1 MIEFSQLLTVVCSS
15 VNYSGD
21 GGAFRMVRQKD
32 TGAVEPVSLATT
44 LARLGPFV
52 KPILPR
58 LFCGFLCALG
68 AGIVALVIPQVL
80 AQLVN
85 NVLDKDGSSHEIWIA
100 MAIVAGLGFL
110 EALLIYLRRQFVL
123 NPAAGLEAQMRIRFY
138 KHLQRL
144 PISFHERWGSGQ
156 LLSRS
161 MSDLSLLRRWLAFGA
176 MMLVVETVTVITGL
190 VLMFTHSWILA
201 LLYLLGAI
209 PISIKAYHFRNNF
222 RAASRLSQDQA
233 GDLATA
239 VEESVHGIRVIKA
252 FGRGRYVYDG
262 FNAQA
267 KSLQETEISKAKTL
281 SSFLMT
287 VVAVPETILGIGL
300 IIGISMVASDQLSVG
315 SLAAYFAI
323 AAVIAGPVE
332 GMGMLLGM
340 TLSTKTALDRHF
352 EVMDA
357 ANDIVSPE
365 DAQSPSSRN
374 GEVHLDHV
382 RFAYPDDSG
391 RSRPILADID
401 LLIRSGETMA
411 LVGITGSGKSTLL
424 NLIPRLHD
432 VDAGTVKVHG
442 KDVREWDLEEL
453 RTDIAV
459 AFEDTTL
466 FSSTI
471 RENVLLGAPESYSA
485 QQLEELL
492 TESLDVAQAHF
503 AYDLPNGVDT
513 LIGEEGLSLSGGQ
526 RQRIA
531 LARAI
536 AAKPR
541 VLVLDDPLSA
551 LDVRT
556 EEAVTSKLREVLKG
570 TTTLVVAHRPSTV
583 MLADRVALLRDGH
596 IDAVGSHAHL
606 LSTNEHYRYVIAS
619 LDEDDAPIQE
629 EVTR

>member
-1 MIEFSQLLTVVCSS
+1 M
-15 VNYSGD
+15 
-21 GGAFRMVRQKD
+21 GGF
-32 TGAVEPVSLATT
+32 
-44 LARLGPFV
+44 F
-52 KPILPR
+52 
-58 LFCGFLCALG
+58 CALG
-68 AGIVALVIPQVL
+68 AGIVALAIPQVL
-80 AQLVN
+80 AWLVN
-85 NVLDKDGSSHEIWIA
+85 NVLDKDGSSTQIWIA
-100 MAIVAGLGFL
+100 MAIVGGLGLL
-110 EALLIYLRRQFVL
+110 EALFIFLRRQFVL

-144 PISFHERWGSGQ
+144 PVAFHERWGSGQ

-176 MMLVVETVTVITGL
+176 MMLVVDTVTVITGL
-190 VLMFTHSWILA
+190 ALMFFHSWILG

-209 PISIKAYHFRNNF
+209 PIAIKAYQFRNNY

-252 FGRGRYVYDG
+252 FGRGRYVYEG
-262 FNAQA
+262 FSAQA
-267 KSLQETEISKAKTL
+267 KSLQQTEISKAKTL
-281 SSFLMT
+281 AGFLMT
-287 VVAVPETILGIGL
+287 VVAIPETILGIGL
-300 IIGISMVASDQLSVG
+300 LIGISMVAAGSLSVG
-315 SLAAYFAI
+315 SLVAYFAI

-357 ANDIVSPE
+357 ANNIVSPQKPRAPQE
-365 DAQSPSSRN
+365 RT
-374 GEVHLDHV
+374 GEVQLKHV

-391 RSRPILADID
+391 RGRPVLADID
-401 LLIRSGETMA
+401 FTIRPGETMA

-424 NLIPRLHD
+424 NLVPRLHD
-432 VDAGTVKVHG
+432 VSAGQVLVHG
-442 KDVREWDLEEL
+442 QDVRDWDLEQL
-453 RTDIAV
+453 RQEIAV

-466 FSSTI
+466 FSNSV
-471 RENVLLGAPESYSA
+471 RENVLLGAPAELNSA
-485 QQLEELL
+485 QREELL
-492 TESLDVAQAHF
+492 AQALDVAQAQF
-503 AYDLPNGVDT
+503 AYQLPQGVQT

-526 RQRIA
+526 RQRLA

-536 AAKPR
+536 AAQPR
-541 VLVLDDPLSA
+541 ILVLDDPLSA

-556 EEAVTSKLREVLKG
+556 EEAVTTKLREVLRG

-583 MLADRVALLRDGH
+583 MLADRVALLRDGR
-596 IDAVGSHAHL
+596 IDAIGSHTHL

-619 LDEDDAPIQE
+619 LDDEAPINE
-629 EVTR
+629 EISR

>member
-1 MIEFSQLLTVVCSS
+1 MIFF
-15 VNYSGD
+15 GD
-21 GGAFRMVRQKD
+21 GGVKRMAREHN
-32 TGAVEPVSLATT
+32 AEPADAVSLTTT
-44 LARLGPFV
+44 LKRLGPFV
-52 KPILPR
+52 RPILPR
-58 LFCGFLCALG
+58 LIGGFFCALG
-68 AGIVALVIPQVL
+68 AGIVALAIPQVL
-80 AQLVN
+80 AWLVN
-85 NVLDKDGSSHEIWIA
+85 NVLDKDGSSTQIWIA
-100 MAIVAGLGFL
+100 MAIVGGLGLL
-110 EALLIYLRRQFVL
+110 EALFIFLRRQFVL

-144 PISFHERWGSGQ
+144 PVAFHERWGSGQ

-176 MMLVVETVTVITGL
+176 MMLVVDTVTVITGL
-190 VLMFTHSWILA
+190 ALMFFHSWILG

-209 PISIKAYHFRNNF
+209 PIAIKAYQFRNNY

-252 FGRGRYVYDG
+252 FGRGRYVYEG
-262 FNAQA
+262 FSAQA
-267 KSLQETEISKAKTL
+267 KSLQQTEISKAKTL
-281 SSFLMT
+281 AGFLMT
-287 VVAVPETILGIGL
+287 VVAIPETILGIGL
-300 IIGISMVASDQLSVG
+300 LIGISMVTAGSLSVG
-315 SLAAYFAI
+315 SLVAYFAI

-357 ANDIVSPE
+357 ANDIVSPQKPRTPQE
-365 DAQSPSSRN
+365 RT
-374 GEVHLDHV
+374 GEVQLKHV

-391 RSRPILADID
+391 RGRPVLADID
-401 LLIRSGETMA
+401 FTIRPGETMA

-424 NLIPRLHD
+424 NLVPRLHD
-432 VDAGTVKVHG
+432 VSAGQVLVHG
-442 KDVREWDLEEL
+442 QDVRDWDLEKL
-453 RTDIAV
+453 RQEIAV

-466 FSSTI
+466 FSNSV
-471 RENVLLGAPESYSA
+471 RENVLLGAPAELNSA
-485 QQLEELL
+485 QREELL
-492 TESLDVAQAHF
+492 AQALDVAQAQF
-503 AYDLPNGVDT
+503 AYQLPQGVQT

-526 RQRIA
+526 RQRLA

-536 AAKPR
+536 AAQPR
-541 VLVLDDPLSA
+541 ILVLDDPLSA

-556 EEAVTSKLREVLKG
+556 EEAVTTKLREVLRG

-583 MLADRVALLRDGH
+583 MLADRVALLRDGR
-596 IDAVGSHAHL
+596 IDAIGSHTHL

-619 LDEDDAPIQE
+619 LDDEAPINE
-629 EVTR
+629 EISR

>member
-1 MIEFSQLLTVVCSS
+1 MRGTVAQAQPNGSNDPVPLT
-15 VNYSGD
+15 
-21 GGAFRMVRQKD
+21 ATLKR
-32 TGAVEPVSLATT
+32 LA
-44 LARLGPFV
+44 PFV
-52 KPILPR
+52 KPIFPR

-68 AGIVALVIPQVL
+68 AGIVALAIPQVL
-80 AQLVN
+80 AWLVN
-85 NVLDKDGSSHEIWIA
+85 VVLQRDGAASEVWISVGIIA
-100 MAIVAGLGFL
+100 ALGFV
-110 EALLIYLRRQFVL
+110 EALLIFLRRQFVL

-144 PISFHERWGSGQ
+144 PVAFHERWGSGQ

-190 VLMFTHSWILA
+190 VLMFTHSWILG
-201 LLYLLGAI
+201 LLYLLGSI
-209 PISIKAYHFRNNF
+209 PIAIKAYRFRNDY
-222 RAASRLSQDQA
+222 RAASRRSQDQA

-252 FGRGRYVYDG
+252 FGRGPHVYEG

-267 KSLQETEISKAKTL
+267 KSLQETEITKAKTL
-281 SSFLMT
+281 ASFLLT

-300 IIGISMVASDQLSVG
+300 VIGLAQVANGTLSVG
-315 SLAAYFAI
+315 SLVAYFAI

-352 EVMDA
+352 EVMDSF
-357 ANDIVSPE
+357 NDIASP
-365 DAQSPSSRN
+365 AQPQIPAERDGSVKL
-374 GEVHLDHV
+374 EHV
-382 RFAYPDDSG
+382 RFAYPDTAG
-391 RSRPILADID
+391 THRPILADIN
-401 LLIRSGETMA
+401 LEIRPGETMA

-424 NLIPRLHD
+424 NLVPRLHEAT
-432 VDAGTVKVHG
+432 AGKVLVHG
-442 KDVREWDLEEL
+442 QDVKDWDLEQL
-453 RTDIAV
+453 RAEIAV

-466 FSSTI
+466 FSTTI
-471 RENVLLGAPESYSA
+471 RGNVLLGAPEHLDERQREA
-485 QQLEELL
+485 LL
-492 TESLDVAQAHF
+492 AEALDVAQAQF
-503 AYDLPNGVDT
+503 AYALPDGVDT

-536 AAKPR
+536 AARPS

-556 EEAVTSKLREVLKG
+556 EELVTERLRDVLAG
-570 TTTLVVAHRPSTV
+570 TTTLIVAHRPSTV
-583 MLADRVALLRDGH
+583 MLADRVALLRDGR
-596 IDAVGSHAHL
+596 IDAVGSHTHL
-606 LSTNEHYRYVIAS
+606 LSTNEHYRFVIAS
-619 LDEDDAPIQE
+619 LDDE
-629 EVTR
+629 EQPATSEVSR

>member
-1 MIEFSQLLTVVCSS
+1 MIFF
-15 VNYSGD
+15 GD
-21 GGAFRMVRQKD
+21 GGVKRMAREHN
-32 TGAVEPVSLATT
+32 AEPADAVSLTTT
-44 LARLGPFV
+44 LKRLGPFV
-52 KPILPR
+52 RPILPR
-58 LFCGFLCALG
+58 LMGGFFCALG
-68 AGIVALVIPQVL
+68 AGIVALAIPQVL
-80 AQLVN
+80 AWLVN
-85 NVLDKDGSSHEIWIA
+85 NVLDKDGSSTQIWIA
-100 MAIVAGLGFL
+100 MAIVGGLGLL
-110 EALLIYLRRQFVL
+110 EALFIFLRRQFVL

-144 PISFHERWGSGQ
+144 PVAFHERWGSGQ

-176 MMLVVETVTVITGL
+176 MMLVVDTVTVITGL
-190 VLMFTHSWILA
+190 ALMFFHSWILG

-209 PISIKAYHFRNNF
+209 PIAIKAYQFRNNY

-252 FGRGRYVYDG
+252 FGRGRYVYEG
-262 FNAQA
+262 FSAQA
-267 KSLQETEISKAKTL
+267 KSLQQTEISKAKTL
-281 SSFLMT
+281 AGFLMT
-287 VVAVPETILGIGL
+287 VVAIPETILGIGL
-300 IIGISMVASDQLSVG
+300 LIGISMVAAGSLSVG
-315 SLAAYFAI
+315 SLVAYFAI

-357 ANDIVSPE
+357 ANNIVSPQKPRAPQE
-365 DAQSPSSRN
+365 RT
-374 GEVHLDHV
+374 GEVQLKHV

-391 RSRPILADID
+391 RGRPVLADID
-401 LLIRSGETMA
+401 FTIRPGETMA

-424 NLIPRLHD
+424 NLVPRLHD
-432 VDAGTVKVHG
+432 VSAGQVLVHG
-442 KDVREWDLEEL
+442 QDVRDWDLEQL
-453 RTDIAV
+453 RQEIAV

-466 FSSTI
+466 FSNSV
-471 RENVLLGAPESYSA
+471 RENVLLGAPAELNSA
-485 QQLEELL
+485 QREELL
-492 TESLDVAQAHF
+492 AQALDVAQAQF
-503 AYDLPNGVDT
+503 AYQLPQGVQT

-526 RQRIA
+526 RQRLA

-536 AAKPR
+536 AAQPR
-541 VLVLDDPLSA
+541 ILVLDDPLSA

-556 EEAVTSKLREVLKG
+556 EEAVTTKLREVLRG

-583 MLADRVALLRDGH
+583 MLADRVALLRDGR
-596 IDAVGSHAHL
+596 IDAIGSHTHL

-619 LDEDDAPIQE
+619 LDDEAPINE
-629 EVTR
+629 EISR

>member
-1 MIEFSQLLTVVCSS
+1 MARKQNSDAAE
-15 VNYSGD
+15 
-21 GGAFRMVRQKD
+21 A
-32 TGAVEPVSLATT
+32 VSLTTT
-44 LARLGPFV
+44 LKRLGPFV
-52 KPILPR
+52 RPILPR
-58 LFCGFLCALG
+58 LIGGFLCALG

-80 AQLVN
+80 AWLVN
-85 NVLDKDGSSHEIWIA
+85 NVLDSNGTNNAIWIA
-100 MAIVAGLGFL
+100 MAIVGALGFL
-110 EALLIYLRRQFVL
+110 EALFIFLRRQFVL

-144 PISFHERWGSGQ
+144 PVAFHERWGSGQ

-176 MMLVVETVTVITGL
+176 MMLVVDTVTVITGL
-190 VLMFTHSWILA
+190 ALMFFHSWILG

-209 PISIKAYHFRNNF
+209 PISIKAYHFRNNY

-252 FGRGRYVYDG
+252 FGRGPHVYDG
-262 FNAQA
+262 FNEQA
-267 KSLQETEISKAKTL
+267 KSLQQTEISKAKTL
-281 SSFLMT
+281 ASFLMT
-287 VVAVPETILGIGL
+287 VVAIPETILGLGVL
-300 IIGISMVASDQLSVG
+300 IGISLVAAGQLSIG
-315 SLAAYFAI
+315 SLVAYFAI

-357 ANDIVSPE
+357 SNDIVSP
-365 DAQSPSSRN
+365 DNPKSPAERN
-374 GEVHLDHV
+374 GEVQLKHV
-382 RFAYPDDSG
+382 RFAYPDASG
-391 RSRPILADID
+391 RGRPILADID
-401 LLIRSGETMA
+401 LTIQAGETMA

-424 NLIPRLHD
+424 NLIPRLHEAS
-432 VDAGTVKVHG
+432 AGQVLVHG
-442 KDVREWDLEEL
+442 QDVREWDLEEL
-453 RTDIAV
+453 RQEIAV

-466 FSSTI
+466 FSNSV
-471 RENVLLGAPESYSA
+471 RENVLLGAPANYDPA
-485 QQLEELL
+485 QREQLLAQ
-492 TESLDVAQAHF
+492 SLDVAQAQF
-503 AYDLPNGVDT
+503 VYQLPQGVDT

-526 RQRIA
+526 RQRLA

-536 AAKPR
+536 AARPR
-541 VLVLDDPLSA
+541 ILVLDDPLSA

-556 EEAVTSKLREVLKG
+556 EEAVTSKLREVLGG

-583 MLADRVALLRDGH
+583 MLADRVALLRDGR
-596 IDAVGSHAHL
+596 IDAIGSHTHL

-619 LDEDDAPIQE
+619 LDDEAPMSE
-629 EVTR
+629 EVSR

>member
-1 MIEFSQLLTVVCSS
+1 MRGTV
-15 VNYSGD
+15 
-21 GGAFRMVRQKD
+21 AQAQKVD
-32 TGAVEPVSLATT
+32 SKDPVPLSAT
-44 LARLGPFV
+44 LKRLYPFV

-80 AQLVN
+80 AWLVN
-85 NVLDKDGSSHEIWIA
+85 SVLHRDGVSSEVWISV
-100 MAIVAGLGFL
+100 AIVAALGFV
-110 EALLIYLRRQFVL
+110 EAFLIFMRRQFVL
-123 NPAAGLEAQMRIRFY
+123 TPAAGLETKMRIRFY

-144 PISFHERWGSGQ
+144 PVAFHERWGSGQ

-190 VLMFTHSWILA
+190 VLMFTHSWILG
-201 LLYLLGAI
+201 LLYLLGSI
-209 PISIKAYHFRNNF
+209 PIAIKAYRFRNEY

-252 FGRGRYVYDG
+252 FGRGPHIYEG
-262 FNAQA
+262 FNTQA
-267 KSLQETEISKAKTL
+267 KSLQETEIAKAKTL
-281 SSFLMT
+281 ASFLLT

-300 IIGISMVASDQLSVG
+300 FIGIAQVANGTLSVG
-315 SLAAYFAI
+315 ALVAYFAI

-365 DAQSPSSRN
+365 KPSVPEHHDGSVELR
-374 GEVHLDHV
+374 HV
-382 RFAYPDDSG
+382 RFAYPDTAG
-391 RSRPILADID
+391 THRPILADIN
-401 LLIRSGETMA
+401 LQIRPGETMA

-424 NLIPRLHD
+424 NLIPRLHETT
-432 VDAGTVKVHG
+432 AGEVLVHG
-442 KDVREWDLEEL
+442 QNVKDWDLDQL
-453 RTDIAV
+453 RTEIAV

-466 FSSTI
+466 FSTTI
-471 RENVLLGAPESYSA
+471 RDNVLLGAPASLNEDEREA
-485 QQLEELL
+485 LL
-492 TESLDVAQAHF
+492 NEALDVAQAHF
-503 AYDLPNGVDT
+503 AYSLPQGVDT

-536 AAKPR
+536 AARPS

-556 EEAVTSKLREVLKG
+556 EELVTEKLREVLTG
-570 TTTLVVAHRPSTV
+570 TTTLIVAHRPSTV
-583 MLADRVALLRDGH
+583 MLADRVALLRDGR
-596 IDAVGSHAHL
+596 IDAVGSHTHL
-606 LSTNEHYRYVIAS
+606 LSTNEHYRFVIAS
-619 LDEDDAPIQE
+619 LDDE
-629 EVTR
+629 ELTTAGEASR

>member
-1 MIEFSQLLTVVCSS
+1 MRGTVAQAQPNGSNDPVPLT
-15 VNYSGD
+15 
-21 GGAFRMVRQKD
+21 ATLKR
-32 TGAVEPVSLATT
+32 LA
-44 LARLGPFV
+44 PFV
-52 KPILPR
+52 KPIFPR

-68 AGIVALVIPQVL
+68 AGIVALAIPQVL
-80 AQLVN
+80 AWLVN
-85 NVLDKDGSSHEIWIA
+85 VVLQRDGAASEVWISVGIIA
-100 MAIVAGLGFL
+100 ALGFV
-110 EALLIYLRRQFVL
+110 EALLIFLRRQFVL

-144 PISFHERWGSGQ
+144 PVAFHERWGSGQ

-190 VLMFTHSWILA
+190 VLMFTHSWILG
-201 LLYLLGAI
+201 LLYLLGSI
-209 PISIKAYHFRNNF
+209 PIAIKAYRFRNDY
-222 RAASRLSQDQA
+222 RAASRRSQDQA

-252 FGRGRYVYDG
+252 FGRGPHVYEG

-267 KSLQETEISKAKTL
+267 KSLQETEITKAKTL
-281 SSFLMT
+281 ASFLLT

-300 IIGISMVASDQLSVG
+300 VIGLAQVANGTLSVG
-315 SLAAYFAI
+315 SLVAYFAI

-352 EVMDA
+352 EVMDSI
-357 ANDIVSPE
+357 NDIASP
-365 DAQSPSSRN
+365 AQPQIPAERDGSVKL
-374 GEVHLDHV
+374 EHV
-382 RFAYPDDSG
+382 RFAYPDTAG
-391 RSRPILADID
+391 THRPILADIN
-401 LLIRSGETMA
+401 LEIRPGETMA

-424 NLIPRLHD
+424 NLVPRLHEAT
-432 VDAGTVKVHG
+432 AGKVLVHG
-442 KDVREWDLEEL
+442 QDVKDWDLEQL
-453 RTDIAV
+453 RAEIAV

-466 FSSTI
+466 FSTTI
-471 RENVLLGAPESYSA
+471 RGNVLLGAPEHLDERQREA
-485 QQLEELL
+485 LL
-492 TESLDVAQAHF
+492 AEALDVAQAQF
-503 AYDLPNGVDT
+503 AYALPDGVDT

-536 AAKPR
+536 AARPS

-556 EEAVTSKLREVLKG
+556 EELVTERLRDVLAG
-570 TTTLVVAHRPSTV
+570 TTTLIVAHRPSTV
-583 MLADRVALLRDGH
+583 MLADRVALLRDGR
-596 IDAVGSHAHL
+596 IDAVGSHTHL
-606 LSTNEHYRYVIAS
+606 LSTNEHYRFVIAS
-619 LDEDDAPIQE
+619 LDDE
-629 EVTR
+629 EQPATSEVSR